1 MYKMKA
7 TIHRST
13 AITLMK
19 EKFFNSNKKIQE
31 KYIQYAME
39 NCNLD

>member
-19 EKFFNSNKKIQE
+19 EKFFNSSKKIQ
-31 KYIQYAME
+31 
-39 NCNLD
+39 